1 MYPPIK
7 ANSLPGSFQLTDGNK
22 PLNMD
27 DGDTPT
33 VQNFW
38 QWAYSDLVNNT
49 TRGVLAEYL
58 VGKALGLPLDQPR
71 QAWDDFDLTYEGVGV
86 EVKSCAYLQRRTE
99 TM

>member
-33 VQNFW
+33 VQDFW
-38 QWAYSDLVNNT
+38 QWAFSDLVNNT
-49 TRGVLAEYL
+49 TRSPG
-58 VGKALGLPLDQPR
+58 
-71 QAWDDFDLTYEGVGV
+71 
-86 EVKSCAYLQRRTE
+86 
-99 TM
+99 